1 MLTPEQ
7 IRRRA
12 KNQYEEF
19 LRALCRAED
28 VFPLALFGAGLLRVD
43 QYYET
48 SKAITELRRHSKE
61 TVGYGYDITWVVRK
75 FRRYGEQRVPEN
87 IYFATETDY
96 VRFIGKS
103 VEVEEFKKDYAKI
116 TAAFR
121 ELTSWCQ
128 RRPIL
133 VVRYH
138 GVWQELVNV
147 CAHLRQHGRPN
158 CYLRELAVEV
168 DTKFIESH
176 KPILGELLPLVAPGI
191 VRDSAGSFEERF
203 GFKRK
208 APLIRLRCL
217 GDELAS
223 RCGIAFNDIAIP
235 LETVRDIVAAA
246 PVTLIVEN
254 EMTFLTLPPIPSTL
268 AILGSGDAVSN
279 LAAFRT
285 LEDTRIIYWGDL
297 DVHGLEALSTLRSAY
312 AQVESVM
319 MDVTT
324 LERFR
329 SFAVPGSPSR
339 SKANLCLNANERK
352 VYELLSDEN
361 LLLEQERIPLS
372 YVRENLPGICV
383 RLADTA
389 FSSSMETT

>member
-19 LRALCRAED
+19 LRSLCRAEEI
-28 VFPLALFGAGLLRVD
+28 FPLQLFGAGLSRVD

-61 TVGYGYDITWVVRK
+61 TVGYGYDITWVVRN

-87 IYFATETDY
+87 IYFATEADY
-96 VRFIGKS
+96 VRFLGKS
-103 VEVEEFKKDYAKI
+103 VEVGEFKRDYAQI
-116 TAAFR
+116 TAALR

-128 RRPIL
+128 AKPIL

-138 GVWQELVNV
+138 RVWRELVGV

-176 KPILGELLPLVAPGI
+176 KPILAELLPLVAPGI
-191 VRDSAGSFEERF
+191 IQGPAGSFEERF

-208 APLIRLRCL
+208 MPLIRLRCL
-217 GDELAS
+217 DDELAS
-223 RCGIAFNDIAIP
+223 RCGIAFNNIAIP
-235 LETVRDIVAAA
+235 LETVRGVVAAA

-254 EMTFLTLPPIPSTL
+254 EMAFLTLPPIPSTL

-279 LAAFRT
+279 LAALRT
-285 LEDTRIIYWGDL
+285 LEGTRIIYWGDL
-297 DVHGLEALSTLRSAY
+297 DVHGLEALSALRSAY

-319 MDVTT
+319 MDLAT

-339 SKANLCLNANERK
+339 SKADLRLNPNELK
-352 VYELLSDEN
+352 VYELLGDEN

-372 YVRENLPGICV
+372 YVRENLACTCV
-383 RLADTA
+383 RIADTA
-389 FSSSMETT
+389 FSS